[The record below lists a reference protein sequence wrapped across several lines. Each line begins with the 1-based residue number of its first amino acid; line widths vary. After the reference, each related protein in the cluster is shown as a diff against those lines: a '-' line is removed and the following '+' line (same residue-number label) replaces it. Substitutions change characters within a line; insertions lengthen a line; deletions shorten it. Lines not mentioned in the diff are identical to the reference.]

1 MLLPELE
8 YSALLSYASHG
19 HSAEIQHSKNIM
31 LTLKSDGFVQRPP
44 ILMSQWVAQTI
55 QRDRNMLPFAS
66 FFQPDTLLVPTPSSS
81 LMKEGTLWVPNR
93 LATALVNCGLGKEV
107 AQILKRVKPVGK
119 AAWSAPEKR
128 PLPHEHYESMEVQK
142 SLSEPSNI
150 LLIDDIITR
159 GSTLLGA
166 ASRLAE
172 VFPSAHICAFAVMRA
187 ITNECD
193 FEKVYYPIVGQSISE
208 QREILCD
215 GRNDL
220 LAYRKTTYS

>member
-1 MLLPELE
+1 MLLPELQ
-8 YSALLSYASHG
+8 YGALLSYASHG
-19 HSAEIQHSKNIM
+19 FSAEVKRSKDIM
-31 LTLKSDGFVQRPP
+31 LVLKRDGFVQDPP

-55 QRDRNMLPFAS
+55 QQNRNMLAFDS
-66 FFQPDTLLVPTPSSS
+66 FFRPNTILVPTPKSS
-81 LMKEGTLWVPNR
+81 LMKEGTLWVPHR
-93 LATALVNCGLGKEV
+93 LAIALVNCGLGKEV
-107 AQILKRVKPVGK
+107 AQILKRVRPVSK
-119 AAWSAPEKR
+119 AAWSSPEKR

-193 FEKVYYPIVGQSISE
+193 FEKVYYPIVGTIRLRTE
-208 QREILCD
+208 GDTLRWP
-215 GRNDL
+215 
-220 LAYRKTTYS
+220 

>member
-1 MLLPELE
+1 MLLPELQ
-8 YSALLSYASHG
+8 YGALLSYASHG
-19 HSAEIQHSKNIM
+19 YSAEVKHSKEIM
-31 LTLKSDGFVQRPP
+31 LRLKYDGFVQDPP

-55 QRDRNMLPFAS
+55 QRNRNMLAFAS
-66 FFQPDTLLVPTPSSS
+66 FFQPNTILVPTPRSS
-81 LMKEGTLWVPNR
+81 LMREGTLWVPSR

-107 AQILKRVKPVGK
+107 AQILKRVKPVPK
-119 AAWSAPEKR
+119 AAWSTPEKR
-128 PLPHEHYESMEVQK
+128 PLPHEHYESMEIQK
-142 SLSEPSNI
+142 PLSEPKNI

-193 FEKVYYPIVGQSISE
+193 FEKEYCPIVGTIYLRTE
-208 QREILCD
+208 GDTLR
-215 GRNDL
+215 RP
-220 LAYRKTTYS
+220 